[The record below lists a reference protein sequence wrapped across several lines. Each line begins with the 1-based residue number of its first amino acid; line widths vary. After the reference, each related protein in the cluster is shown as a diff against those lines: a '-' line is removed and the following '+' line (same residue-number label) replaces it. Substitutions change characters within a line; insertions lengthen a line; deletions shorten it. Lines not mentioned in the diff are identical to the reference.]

1 MDAEIRAAAEGF
13 TTAVNM
19 TLREIN
25 VMEQRAAVTRDAGLM
40 KRANEGLLRLCA
52 VVDET
57 ANALDALERSKGER
71 GEG

>member
-1 MDAEIRAAAEGF
+1 
-13 TTAVNM
+13 M